1 MTDQSEFDVIVV
13 GYGPTGLTASA
24 LLAGLGHRVAVFER
38 WPGLYGLPRL
48 VNLDAEACRIV
59 QAAGDINVA
68 LRESTEFQRYY
79 FKNSEG
85 QTLVDMDWRGMAV
98 SGYPAHL
105 SMYQPYVED
114 AIDATV
120 RERGADVRQGLR
132 VTAIDQDDDGVTVT
146 AEPREGGEPITAR
159 AKWLIAADGANST
172 IRDLLGIEREDLM
185 MRSAFLNLD
194 TILRHPLEPT
204 DTYSFDA
211 PTVVTAPPRM
221 HVIVPIGTRR
231 LRLELE
237 ILDDDDR
244 EELMKPEAAWRFLR
258 EWHDLGPEDVEIY
271 RQIIY
276 EFDSKLAS
284 PWRTG
289 RVLLA
294 GDAAHQMSPFL
305 GQGACAGLRD
315 ANNLAWRLDLVLRGV
330 SGEGL
335 LDSYAPERSPH
346 VRQHIEVSAQMG
358 WMATESDP
366 EKSRARDEAF
376 LSGNAPPPPPDPIL
390 TDGILQRGSDGA
402 PPAPAGQLGPQAT
415 VSRDG
420 RSGRADDVLGRGF
433 ALLCDGMDPLAELT
447 DEHRQFL
454 DSIHGITVPLSQD
467 PATNLVRDVDGAYG
481 RFFGEH
487 GVRAVL
493 VRPDFYIFGTASAPG
508 EVSQLLNSLRDQLGA
523 SVPVS

>member
-1 MTDQSEFDVIVV
+1 MTEQPEFDVIVV
-13 GYGPTGLTASA
+13 GYGPTGLAASS
-24 LLAGLGHRVAVFER
+24 LLARLGHHVAVFER

-79 FKNSEG
+79 FKNSAGE
-85 QTLVDMDWRGMAV
+85 TLVDMDWRGMAV

-120 RERGADVRQGLR
+120 RQRGADVRQGFR
-132 VTAIDQDDDGVTVT
+132 VTAIEQDEQGVTVT
-146 AEPREGGEPITAR
+146 AEPREGGTSITAR
-159 AKWLIAADGANST
+159 AKYVIAADGAKST
-172 IRDLLGIEREDLM
+172 IRELLGIEREDLM

-194 TILRHPLEPT
+194 TILRRPLEPT
-204 DTYSFDA
+204 ETYSFGA

-244 EELMKPEAAWRFLR
+244 DELMKPEAAWRFLR

-284 PWRTG
+284 PWRVG
-289 RVLLA
+289 RVVLA

-305 GQGACAGLRD
+305 GQGACSGLRD
-315 ANNLAWRLDLVLRGV
+315 AINLAWRLDLVLRGV
-330 SGEGL
+330 SGEAL
-335 LDSYAPERSPH
+335 IDSYEPERSPH

-358 WMATESDP
+358 WMATEADP
-366 EKSRARDEAF
+366 EKSHARDEAF
-376 LSGNAPPPPPDPIL
+376 LSGNAPPPPPEPIL
-390 TDGILQRGSDGA
+390 TDGILLRGGDGE
-402 PPAPAGQLGPQAT
+402 PVPPAGQLGPQAT
-415 VSRDG
+415 VSFEG
-420 RSGRADDVLGRGF
+420 RSGRADDILGWGF
-433 ALLCDGMDPLAELT
+433 ALLCDGMGPLAGLT

-454 DSIHGITVPLSQD
+454 DSVRGITVPLSND
-467 PATNLVRDVDGAYG
+467 PATNLVRDVDGVYG
-481 RFFGEH
+481 RFFAEH

-493 VRPDFYIFGTASAPG
+493 VRPDFYIFGAAHGPS
-508 EVSQLLNSLRDQLGA
+508 EVPQLLDSLREQLGT
-523 SVPVS
+523 SVAVW